1 MVAATIFFF
10 LKPGAS
16 VCISKLS
23 AEEVEGLWGVSLDRR
38 VRGKSELRVQ

>member
-1 MVAATIFFF
+1 MVAATIFF